1 MHTVFVYGTL
11 KQGFRNHV
19 HNQGTRRPGCFESVL
34 ALPLYIVGDRCLP
47 WLLNRPG
54 QGLKVTG
61 ELYDCDDQALAQMDA
76 LEGTDTPGW
85 YERRQVLVRAV
96 QDTAPDSG
104 TVPAW
109 VYFGSEAGFARSA
122 CHWGP
127 VAEYTRAHTDEL
139 ARSRCMDHAVRGC
152 GWR

>member
-11 KQGFRNHV
+11 KEGFRNHV

-54 QGLKVTG
+54 QGIKVTG
-61 ELYDCDDQALAQMDA
+61 ELYDCDNQALARMDA
-76 LEGTDTPGW
+76 LEGTDTTGW
-85 YERRQVLVRAV
+85 YERRQVLVRAAL
-96 QDTAPDSG
+96 DTAPDSG

-127 VAEYTRAHTDEL
+127 IAEYTQAYMDALVGAHGAERTADGCE
-139 ARSRCMDHAVRGC
+139 RS
-152 GWR
+152 